1 MANQATLSAILTV
14 TTKQFVSGIERAEK
28 KLEAFANK
36 TTRAGRDMSVALS
49 GPLILLG
56 KSALNIAK
64 DFEFAQAKIA
74 GLKGQ
79 DKIIKALRD
88 EALRLGE
95 ETIFTNVQ
103 ISELQLS
110 LAKLGSTTTEIKQLT
125 PTIIKLAQAMDTDL
139 AESGEFVVQ
148 TLNKFS
154 TSLESVGDKS
164 AQAAYVANVFA
175 KANAESTLTID
186 KLRSSLNFSGA
197 EAAAF
202 GFSLAETVSV
212 LAVLSNRGFDASRG
226 GTAFR
231 RILQQLAK
239 DGYNATEALEVLFDE
254 STGFRQEL
262 AQYGLRG
269 AGPRSA
275 IAGLIDEQQSLQR
288 ELENSGGFLDRF
300 SKVIEDTLKADIDK
314 FTSALNTSAVLI
326 ADSLAPNLRELI
338 QYFTELVKQFNE
350 ASPATQRFTAVT
362 GAVIAVLGP
371 LTLVFGSLV
380 RLLALVFKPIRLL
393 AGLFKN
399 IFITLGKLTPYLKK
413 FGGYISRALPAV
425 SGLTKILSR
434 LNIVTGLV
442 VGAWEVFNEVIR
454 KNKIDDAT
462 EAGKKSVEELSKT
475 SGKELESLQDS
486 YKELYETT
494 RDYLAKYD
502 QNLDDILSG
511 RKELDKNFLQSGF
524 VSRFLDERAKK
535 EYTKNVEEK
544 IASLKKLKT
553 ALDDIAKSADDSQTA
568 LVNAATQPGEDL
580 VKSLSKSALENPNRG
595 VPVLD
600 TVKQLKEQY
609 NSLTSQI
616 EAFQYT
622 YQQNTKLGIQ
632 TADYKRL
639 ENLNTQLKEV
649 EAKLK
654 ALGIEMPK
662 YGKQYNEFFGDT
674 VIKAAEAYAV
684 LNDELDDGVPEIE
697 LVVNTGDI
705 IGFRTEVGY
714 FVSEMQ
720 TANELGLEFANIYS
734 DIYGD
739 DEFNNAWG
747 RQGDLIGEVSLAIN
761 NLSRDLNDLALPD
774 AFDQELNDLQ
784 KVVDIFDTGESLKEL
799 NKQLDYYESAASIY
813 ASAAKEA
820 FSIGD
825 RTLAD
830 DFLLQAQNAQLAAN
844 NIRYFFNEMERMAEI
859 QKQVVNFAMAIGD
872 TLAGAFY
879 TALTA
884 GEGFFK
890 GLLKSLLDVFAQL
903 MAKIAALIIAYSILA
918 VLSGGTSVVA
928 GMAANAT
935 ANGLGS
941 FVMSGFGLP
950 TRSVETTPGMRG
962 FISGSNIV
970 IAGSRGVTATDR
982 IYG

>member
-28 KLEAFANK
+28 KLEAFANR

-56 KSALNIAK
+56 KTAVNIAK

-79 DKIIKALRD
+79 EKIIKALRD

-103 ISELQLS
+103 VSELQLS
-110 LAKLGSTTTEIKQLT
+110 LAKLGSTTDEIKQLT

-275 IAGLIDEQQSLQR
+275 IAGLIDEQQQLQR
-288 ELENSGGFLDRF
+288 ELENSSGFLDRF
-300 SKVIEDTLKADIDK
+300 ASVLEDTLKADIDK
-314 FTSALNTSAVLI
+314 LTSALSTSAVLI

-338 QYFTELVKQFNE
+338 QYLTDLVKQFNE
-350 ASPATQRFTAVT
+350 ASPATQRFTAIA

-371 LTLVFGSLV
+371 LTLIFGSLV
-380 RLLALVFKPIRLL
+380 RLLALVLKPFKLL

-399 IFITLGKLTPYLKK
+399 IFIALGKLTPYLKK

-425 SGLTKILSR
+425 GGLAKVLSR

-442 VGAWEVFNEVIR
+442 VGVWETFNEVIR

-462 EAGKKSVEELSKT
+462 EAGKKSVEELSRT
-475 SGKELESLQDS
+475 SGKELEKLQDD

-494 RDYLAKYD
+494 KNYLGKYD

-511 RKELDKNFLQSGF
+511 KKKLDRDFLDTGYI
-524 VSRFLDERAKK
+524 SRFLDERAKN
-535 EYTKNVEEK
+535 EYVRNVEDK
-544 IASLKKLKT
+544 IASLKTLKK
-553 ALDDIAKSADDSQTA
+553 ALDDIAKSADDSQTS
-568 LVNAATQPGEDL
+568 LVNVAAKPGESL
-580 VKSLSKSALENPNRG
+580 VAALAKSALEDPKRG

-600 TVKQLKEQY
+600 TVKELKEQY
-609 NSLTSQI
+609 RLLESQI
-616 EAFQYT
+616 SGFQFL

-632 TADYKRL
+632 TADYKKL

-654 ALGIEMPK
+654 SLGIEMPK
-662 YGKQYNEFFGDT
+662 FGPLFNEFSGDDLF
-674 VIKAAEAYAV
+674 KDAAGN
-684 LNDELDDGVPEIE
+684 L
-697 LVVNTGDI
+697 TF
-705 IGFRTEVGY
+705 FRTEVGY
-714 FVSEMQ
+714 FVSEME

-747 RQGDLIGEVSLAIN
+747 RQGDLIGEVSLAIS
-761 NLSRDLNDLALPD
+761 NLSRDINDLALPD

-784 KVVDIFDTGESLKEL
+784 KVANIFAQPANLKEL
-799 NKQLDYYESAASIY
+799 QKQLDYYEEATAIY

-830 DFLLQAQNAQLAAN
+830 DFLLQAQNSQLAAD
-844 NIRYFFNEMERMAEI
+844 NIRIFFNEMEKMAEI
-859 QKQVVNFAMAIGD
+859 QKQVVNFAMTIGD

-903 MAKIAALIIAYSILA
+903 MAKLVALIIAYSILA

-935 ANGLGS
+935 SNGLGS

-950 TRSVETTPGMRG
+950 SRSVETTPGMRG